1 MIYKVFSKF
10 NELFYINI
18 IVDFLYDKNKE
29 INVVEDIIKELLW
42 W

>member
-10 NELFYINI
+10 NESLYINI
-18 IVDFLYDKNKE
+18 TVDFLYDKNKE